1 MKISK
6 RWRTILEELD
16 QVAEKADDAIEE
28 DKKED
33 EEGSDDSE
41 DKSSDDS
48 DSDSDSSSED
58 SGDTDIGDIDISMSD
73 EDLDD
78 SSSDSDSDDSSSED
92 SSSEEPEEDSDSD
105 EYGVSDSDAVDDTG
119 VMDELKKI
127 YTPILIMQ
135 NFETKESCDRMKES
149 FSQANV
155 LTEQNVIKFDNE
167 TRVAQLLSVCA
178 LLLARKKNS
187 EKWQAFKKAAALQ
200 RKMKIEIQKEE
211 AAAAKALAR
220 KFLDETASGD
230 NEDAKSSAA
239 KLLPEIDEAKE

>member
-1 MKISK
+1 MKISRK
-6 RWRTILEELD
+6 WKTILEELD
-16 QVAEKADDAIEE
+16 QVAEKADEAIEE
-28 DKKED
+28 TKD
-33 EEGSDDSE
+33 EEKDELSDDLDSE
-41 DKSSDDS
+41 DK
-48 DSDSDSSSED
+48 
-58 SGDTDIGDIDISMSD
+58 
-73 EDLDD
+73 
-78 SSSDSDSDDSSSED
+78 ED
-92 SSSEEPEEDSDSD
+92 SSSENSDLGDDTDALDLDVSADEEDSDEKEEPSD
-105 EYGVSDSDAVDDTG
+105 DTEADELDSEEDDTSEFGVSDAEAVDDTG

-135 NFETKESCDRMKES
+135 SYETKESCDRMKES

-211 AAAAKALAR
+211 AAAAKELAR
-220 KFLDETASGD
+220 KFLDETAAGD

-239 KLLPEIDEAKE
+239 KLLPEIDSAKE

>member
-1 MKISK
+1 MKISRK
-6 RWRTILEELD
+6 WKTILEELD
-16 QVAEKADDAIEE
+16 QVAEKADEAIEE
-28 DKKED
+28 AKD
-33 EEGSDDSE
+33 EEKDDLSDDL
-41 DKSSDDS
+41 DSSD
-48 DSDSDSSSED
+48 E
-58 SGDTDIGDIDISMSD
+58 
-73 EDLDD
+73 
-78 SSSDSDSDDSSSED
+78 SSSED
-92 SSSEEPEEDSDSD
+92 SSDDTDALDLDVSADEEDSDEKEEPSD
-105 EYGVSDSDAVDDTG
+105 DTAADELDSEEDDSSEFGVSDAEAVDDTG

-135 NFETKESCDRMKES
+135 SYETKESCDRMKES

-211 AAAAKALAR
+211 AAAAKELAR
-220 KFLDETASGD
+220 KFLDETAAGD

-239 KLLPEIDEAKE
+239 KLLPEIDSAKE

>member
-6 RWRTILEELD
+6 KWKTILEELD
-16 QVAEKADDAIEE
+16 QVAEKADEAIEE
-28 DKKED
+28 AKD
-33 EEGSDDSE
+33 EEKDDLSDDL
-41 DKSSDDS
+41 DSSD
-48 DSDSDSSSED
+48 E
-58 SGDTDIGDIDISMSD
+58 
-73 EDLDD
+73 
-78 SSSDSDSDDSSSED
+78 SSSED
-92 SSSEEPEEDSDSD
+92 SSDDTDALDLDVSADEEDSDEKEEPSD
-105 EYGVSDSDAVDDTG
+105 DTAADELDSEEDDSSEFGVSDAEAVDDTG

-135 NFETKESCDRMKES
+135 SYETKESCDRMKES

-211 AAAAKALAR
+211 AAAAKELAR
-220 KFLDETASGD
+220 KFLDETAAGD

-239 KLLPEIDEAKE
+239 KLLPEIDSAKE

>member
-1 MKISK
+1 MKISRK
-6 RWRTILEELD
+6 WKTILEELD
-16 QVAEKADDAIEE
+16 QVAEKADEAIEE
-28 DKKED
+28 AKD
-33 EEGSDDSE
+33 EEKDDLSDDL
-41 DKSSDDS
+41 DSSD
-48 DSDSDSSSED
+48 E
-58 SGDTDIGDIDISMSD
+58 
-73 EDLDD
+73 
-78 SSSDSDSDDSSSED
+78 SSSED
-92 SSSEEPEEDSDSD
+92 SSDDTDALDLDVSADEEDEDEKEKLSDDTEADELDSEEDDSS
-105 EYGVSDSDAVDDTG
+105 EFGVSDAEAVDDTG

-135 NFETKESCDRMKES
+135 SYETKESCDRMKES
-149 FSQANV
+149 FSQADV

-211 AAAAKALAR
+211 AAAAKELAR
-220 KFLDETASGD
+220 KFLDETAAGD

-239 KLLPEIDEAKE
+239 KLLPEIDSAKE

>member
-6 RWRTILEELD
+6 KWKTILEELD
-16 QVAEKADDAIEE
+16 QVAEKADEAIEE
-28 DKKED
+28 AKD
-33 EEGSDDSE
+33 EEKDDLSDDL
-41 DKSSDDS
+41 DSSD
-48 DSDSDSSSED
+48 E
-58 SGDTDIGDIDISMSD
+58 
-73 EDLDD
+73 
-78 SSSDSDSDDSSSED
+78 SSSED
-92 SSSEEPEEDSDSD
+92 SSDDTDALDLDISADEEDSDEKEEPSD
-105 EYGVSDSDAVDDTG
+105 DTAADELDSEEDDSSEFGVSDAEAVDDTG

-135 NFETKESCDRMKES
+135 SYETKESCDRMKES

-211 AAAAKALAR
+211 AAAAKELAR
-220 KFLDETASGD
+220 KFLDETAAGD

-239 KLLPEIDEAKE
+239 KLLPEIDSAKE